1 VALPGKIPCGVDGLT
16 IAADLEVELY
26 DFGVGAAHIRNPLA
40 ALYGIT
46 LLRVEMI
53 VVRVGT

>member
-16 IAADLEVELY
+16 IAPDLEMELD
-26 DFGVGAAHIRNPLA
+26 DFGVGAAHVCNPLA
-40 ALYGIT
+40 AVYGIT

-53 VVRVGT
+53 VVRVST